1 MYRDETAALT
11 DVSFDIKSGKK
22 FGICGRSGSGKSTLI
37 STLLRIEDPT
47 AGAIKIDNVKLNGL
61 TRSTVRER
69 IICLPQDAML
79 FPRSFQFNLD
89 PGGDVP
95 EEDAKTFEYALKL
108 AGLWDLVEKRGGLLG
123 EVEPQSLSHGE
134 KQLLALARAVIRRK
148 LNNGQCILVLDEAT
162 SSLDDDTQA
171 KFQEIIETEFKSNTV
186 ISVAHRLETLKNAD
200 EILVLDKGRLTKI
213 GPPAEVL

>member
-1 MYRDETAALT
+1 LK

-47 AGAIKIDNVKLNGL
+47 VGTIKIDDVELNTL

-79 FPRSFQFNLD
+79 FPRSFRFNLD
-89 PGGDVP
+89 PGGDVFV
-95 EEDAKTFEYALKL
+95 EDEKIFEYALRL
-108 AGLWDLVEKRGGLLG
+108 AGLWDLVDERGGLSG

-148 LNNGQCILVLDEAT
+148 LQNGQCILVLDEAT

-171 KFQEIIETEFKSNTV
+171 KFQEIIDTEFKSNTV
-186 ISVAHRLETLKNAD
+186 ISVAHRLETLKYFD
-200 EILVLDKGRLTKI
+200 EILVLHKGKVEKI
-213 GPPAEVL
+213 GSPAEVL